1 MEKEGCACGG
11 YKEDM
16 YILWLWWAH
25 RILDIMRLCSRFYHK
40 RNSPIEWTQ
49 CKTCSTIIQKI
60 NKIPTIPFF
69 VWKECF
75 MITLLW
81 RCGKRGG
88 GREKVDR
95 NSSLCW
101 GWFNYKL
108 YIIFLKNSLIS
119 FKVNKKCVGDFPH
132 KLFVCFGKANPHGF
146 VLNWHEFPPLVRP
159 IFGKPLDSVP
169 HRQEMHP
176 THAL

>member
-1 MEKEGCACGG
+1 
-11 YKEDM
+11 
-16 YILWLWWAH
+16 
-25 RILDIMRLCSRFYHK
+25 
-40 RNSPIEWTQ
+40 
-49 CKTCSTIIQKI
+49 
-60 NKIPTIPFF
+60 
-69 VWKECF
+69 

-81 RCGKRGG
+81 RWGKRGG

-146 VLNWHEFPPLVRP
+146 VLNRHEFPPQVRP
-159 IFGKPLDSVP
+159 IFEKPLDSVP
-169 HRQEMHP
+169 HRGSGTLCLCPRAYKACVGCISCRCGTESKGFPKMGR
-176 THAL
+176 T